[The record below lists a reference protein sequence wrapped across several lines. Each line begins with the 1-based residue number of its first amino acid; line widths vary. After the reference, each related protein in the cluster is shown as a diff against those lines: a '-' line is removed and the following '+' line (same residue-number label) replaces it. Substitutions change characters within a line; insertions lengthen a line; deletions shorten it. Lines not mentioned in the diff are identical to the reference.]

1 MRCPTR
7 DYFLFVN
14 VEDNIFFQ
22 RGRNVENW
30 DEKKDDVIER
40 E

>member
-1 MRCPTR
+1 MRGPTR
-7 DYFLFVN
+7 DYCLIVN

-30 DEKKDDVIER
+30 DEKKDDAIER